1 MYTFSVEGKK
11 ANDRKN
17 ALDNG
22 LKNSLKHKEDMK
34 QVQENRLNRI

>member
-1 MYTFSVEGKK
+1 MCAFSVEGKK

-22 LKNSLKHKEDMK
+22 MENSLKHKEDMK
-34 QVQENRLNRI
+34 QMQENRLNRI